1 MTAAIL
7 QIAQWSAENQ
17 PYSLALWVVLAGL
30 LYWAWAWAA
39 HMWEARQLPHLGNG
53 GTGVNRQLPEGDR
66 LAWLNEWFR
75 ELQEG
80 MGEARVC
87 CGDWSRIMS
96 PGTMTRNGP
105 AAVLLDP
112 PYSLTGAVYAND
124 SSTVSGDVRAWC
136 GANGGSPL
144 LRIAIC
150 GHAGEGHEA
159 LEAQGWT
166 VETWAKKGGYQGADD
181 RERIWFSPHCL
192 RPELE
197 TQMSLGF

>member
-1 MTAAIL
+1 MDAVNIQTKF
-7 QIAQWSAENQ
+7 
-17 PYSLALWVVLAGL
+17 GL
-30 LYWAWAWAA
+30 
-39 HMWEARQLPHLGNG
+39 
-53 GTGVNRQLPEGDR
+53 
-66 LAWLNEWFR
+66 
-75 ELQEG
+75 
-80 MGEARVC
+80 
-87 CGDWSRIMS
+87 
-96 PGTMTRNGP
+96 
-105 AAVLLDP
+105 
-112 PYSLTGAVYAND
+112 GAVYAND